1 MLPRCY
7 RFDGS
12 TGMDL
17 RPAAVLEAEDARRT
31 ELRRRHEPMAV
42 TTRIRMVGQPPG
54 GLLPLSLFD
63 HAPLADRMG
72 LHPRSMETVPP
83 DLAGLYV
90 DYMTRV
96 AMGTPVRVAFHV
108 PLLGARLVGQGEYA
122 ESLLSRVTDFSP
134 ASARAACLLL
144 DFDAA
149 SRRGPQYWRPRRMVP
164 DDATYFNLTRMVA
177 RSRAFFDE
185 YGPVVWDGFDFE
197 GGYTDRITSGSGDF
211 LTADTLWDFKVSSYR
226 PNPMY
231 TLQLL
236 VYWRMGLHSV
246 HDEYRMVRRLG
257 FFNPWRDE
265 VWLLDVDRIDGR
277 LVDWTDHELIGYP
290 KD

>member
-1 MLPRCY
+1 MPRFY
-7 RFDGS
+7 GFDGS

-17 RPAAVLEAEDARRT
+17 RPVGQLEAEDAARR
-31 ELRRRHEPMAV
+31 ERERRRHPMPV
-42 TTRIRMVGQPPG
+42 TTRIRLVSQPPE

-63 HAPLADRMG
+63 RVGLADRKS
-72 LHPRSMETVPP
+72 LYPRSMETVPP

-164 DDATYFNLTRMVA
+164 AGRRATCRRSGATNSSAGTRD
-177 RSRAFFDE
+177 RRTTRAS
-185 YGPVVWDGFDFE
+185 
-197 GGYTDRITSGSGDF
+197 TSGP
-211 LTADTLWDFKVSSYR
+211 R
-226 PNPMY
+226 P
-231 TLQLL
+231 
-236 VYWRMGLHSV
+236 
-246 HDEYRMVRRLG
+246 
-257 FFNPWRDE
+257 
-265 VWLLDVDRIDGR
+265 
-277 LVDWTDHELIGYP
+277 
-290 KD
+290 

>member
-1 MLPRCY
+1 MPRFY
-7 RFDGS
+7 GFDGS

-17 RPAAVLEAEDARRT
+17 RPVGQLEAEDAARR
-31 ELRRRHEPMAV
+31 ERERRRHPMPV
-42 TTRIRMVGQPPG
+42 TTRIRLVSQPPE

-63 HAPLADRMG
+63 RVGLADRKS
-72 LHPRSMETVPP
+72 LYPRSMETVPP

-177 RSRAFFDE
+177 RRVPFSTSMVRSCGTVSTSRA
-185 YGPVVWDGFDFE
+185 GIRTGSRRVVA
-197 GGYTDRITSGSGDF
+197 ISSP
-211 LTADTLWDFKVSSYR
+211 LTRCGISR
-226 PNPMY
+226 
-231 TLQLL
+231 
-236 VYWRMGLHSV
+236 
-246 HDEYRMVRRLG
+246 
-257 FFNPWRDE
+257 
-265 VWLLDVDRIDGR
+265 
-277 LVDWTDHELIGYP
+277 
-290 KD
+290 

>member
-1 MLPRCY
+1 MPRFY
-7 RFDGS
+7 GFDGS

-17 RPAAVLEAEDARRT
+17 RPVGQLEAEDAARR
-31 ELRRRHEPMAV
+31 ERERRRHPMPV
-42 TTRIRMVGQPPG
+42 TTRIRLVSQPPE

-63 HAPLADRMG
+63 RVGLADRKS
-72 LHPRSMETVPP
+72 LYPRSMETVPP

-177 RSRAFFDE
+177 RSRAFS
-185 YGPVVWDGFDFE
+185 
-197 GGYTDRITSGSGDF
+197 TS
-211 LTADTLWDFKVSSYR
+211 
-226 PNPMY
+226 
-231 TLQLL
+231 
-236 VYWRMGLHSV
+236 
-246 HDEYRMVRRLG
+246 MVRSCGTVSTSRAGIRTGSRRVVAISSPLTRCG
-257 FFNPWRDE
+257 ISR
-265 VWLLDVDRIDGR
+265 
-277 LVDWTDHELIGYP
+277 
-290 KD
+290 

>member
-1 MLPRCY
+1 MPRFY
-7 RFDGS
+7 GFDPVGQ
-12 TGMDL
+12 
-17 RPAAVLEAEDARRT
+17 LEAEDAARR
-31 ELRRRHEPMAV
+31 ERERRRHPMPV
-42 TTRIRMVGQPPG
+42 TTRIRLVSQPPE

-63 HAPLADRMG
+63 RVGLADRKS
-72 LHPRSMETVPP
+72 LYPRSMETVPP

-164 DDATYFNLTRMVA
+164 DDATYFTHAYGGPVA
-177 RSRAFFDE
+177 CLFRRVWSGRVGRFRFRGRV
-185 YGPVVWDGFDFE
+185 YGP
-197 GGYTDRITSGSGDF
+197 
-211 LTADTLWDFKVSSYR
+211 
-226 PNPMY
+226 
-231 TLQLL
+231 
-236 VYWRMGLHSV
+236 
-246 HDEYRMVRRLG
+246 
-257 FFNPWRDE
+257 
-265 VWLLDVDRIDGR
+265 
-277 LVDWTDHELIGYP
+277 DHVG
-290 KD
+290 

>member
-1 MLPRCY
+1 MPRFY
-7 RFDGS
+7 GFDGS

-17 RPAAVLEAEDARRT
+17 RPVGQLEAEDAARR
-31 ELRRRHEPMAV
+31 ERDRRRHPMPV
-42 TTRIRMVGQPPG
+42 TTRIRLVSQPPE

-63 HAPLADRMG
+63 RVGLVDRKS
-72 LHPRSMETVPP
+72 LYPRSMETVPP

-96 AMGTPVRVAFHV
+96 ATGTPVRVAFHV

-197 GGYTDRITSGSGDF
+197 GGSTGVWDCIPCMTSIGWSGG
-211 LTADTLWDFKVSSYR
+211 WVSSIR
-226 PNPMY
+226 GATRCGCWTWTVSM
-231 TLQLL
+231 
-236 VYWRMGLHSV
+236 VGLSV
-246 HDEYRMVRRLG
+246 
-257 FFNPWRDE
+257 
-265 VWLLDVDRIDGR
+265 GR
-277 LVDWTDHELIGYP
+277 TMS
-290 KD
+290 

>member
-1 MLPRCY
+1 MPRFY
-7 RFDGS
+7 GFDGS

-17 RPAAVLEAEDARRT
+17 RPVGQLEAEDAARR
-31 ELRRRHEPMAV
+31 ERERRRHPMPV
-42 TTRIRMVGQPPG
+42 TTRIRLVSQPPE

-63 HAPLADRMG
+63 RVGLADRKS
-72 LHPRSMETVPP
+72 LYPRSMETIPP

-164 DDATYFNLTRMVA
+164 DDATYSNLTRMVA
-177 RSRAFFDE
+177 RSRAFFD
-185 YGPVVWDGFDFE
+185 
-197 GGYTDRITSGSGDF
+197 S
-211 LTADTLWDFKVSSYR
+211 
-226 PNPMY
+226 
-231 TLQLL
+231 
-236 VYWRMGLHSV
+236 
-246 HDEYRMVRRLG
+246 MVRSCGTVSTSRAGIRTGSRRVVAISSPLTRCG
-257 FFNPWRDE
+257 ISR
-265 VWLLDVDRIDGR
+265 
-277 LVDWTDHELIGYP
+277 
-290 KD
+290 

>member
-1 MLPRCY
+1 MPRFY
-7 RFDGS
+7 GFDGS

-17 RPAAVLEAEDARRT
+17 RPVGQLEAEDAARR
-31 ELRRRHEPMAV
+31 ERERRRHPMPV
-42 TTRIRMVGQPPG
+42 TTRIRLVSQPPE

-63 HAPLADRMG
+63 RVGLADRKS
-72 LHPRSMETVPP
+72 LYPRSMETVPP

-149 SRRGPQYWRPRRMVP
+149 SRRGPQ
-164 DDATYFNLTRMVA
+164 
-177 RSRAFFDE
+177 S
-185 YGPVVWDGFDFE
+185 
-197 GGYTDRITSGSGDF
+197 DRITSGSGDF

-257 FFNPWRDE
+257 FFNPRRDE

>member
-1 MLPRCY
+1 MPRFY
-7 RFDGS
+7 GFDGS

-17 RPAAVLEAEDARRT
+17 RPVGQLEAEDAARR
-31 ELRRRHEPMAV
+31 ERERRRHPMPV
-42 TTRIRMVGQPPG
+42 TTRIRLVSQPPE

-63 HAPLADRMG
+63 RVGLADRKS
-72 LHPRSMETVPP
+72 LYPRSMETVPP

-149 SRRGPQYWRPRRMVP
+149 SRRGPQYWRPRRMGLASRRLVP
-164 DDATYFNLTRMVA
+164 V
-177 RSRAFFDE
+177 DE
-185 YGPVVWDGFDFE
+185 GQYEVSDE
-197 GGYTDRITSGSGDF
+197 G
-211 LTADTLWDFKVSSYR
+211 A
-226 PNPMY
+226 
-231 TLQLL
+231 
-236 VYWRMGLHSV
+236 GL
-246 HDEYRMVRRLG
+246 VRRSG
-257 FFNPWRDE
+257 QS
-265 VWLLDVDRIDGR
+265 G
-277 LVDWTDHELIGYP
+277 
-290 KD
+290 